1 MRVPRP
7 GTPGSI
13 GAGAP
18 VNQPDTSA
26 TSCVVRCA
34 CNDTAPPPPIA
45 TMARLATVC
54 HVRTVLRLDVG
65 GSAVR
70 AGYAVTKPAS
80 DDSVAVRF
88 ITTAATPVVGMPA
101 RPARGRSA
109 RKPPW
114 RRGSGAAARESSTR
128 AGVSGTNRPSVDG
141 AALASVNVPTRSIT
155 TCVVLCTKTATRP
168 VASTG
173 VTTMLATV
181 SPACSTFRLEAS
193 GCGAPA
199 GHTVTKPGADASVA
213 VTFSTA
219 PEAWAAAGPSSTT
232 WVLPAATGAPVR
244 VSSTRVGPVGTQPPR
259 TRTGRRLPGAD
270 HVDHEIGRREGE
282 DVDGAVV
289 ADGHDHQVRNGLT
302 GPLHV
307 QVRGLGAGKPGRPHG
322 HEPGCRRVRGGDVEG
337 DGGGVRRHARP
348 PGDRHPR
355 RRPVARGRARGAGVE
370 QARRHD
376 GDVRRRRCR
385 GRGDRV
391 DGGGGVPTGAQC
403 RRHQEHRQDGRG
415 GAADRAGRRGCVLGV
430 LRLTCETEHA

>member
-1 MRVPRP
+1 MFWADTSPAPVATTDFGEMAPPIEAAGTSVPSDGGSDGAGASA
-7 GTPGSI
+7 GTSGSI

-26 TSCVVRCA
+26 TSCVVRWA
-34 CNDTAPPPPIA
+34 CKDTAPPPPIA

-88 ITTAATPVVGMPA
+88 VTTAATPVVGMPA

-114 RRGSGAAARESSTR
+114 SRGSGAPARESSTR
-128 AGVSGTNRPSVDG
+128 AGVIGTNRPSADG

-155 TCVVLCTKTATRP
+155 TCVVFCTKTATRP

-199 GHTVTKPGADASVA
+199 AHTVTKPAAAASVA
-213 VTFSTA
+213 VTLSTA
-219 PEAWAAAGPSSTT
+219 PDAWAAAGPSSTIR
-232 WVLPAATGAPVR
+232 VLPAATGAPVR
-244 VSSTRVGPVGTQPPR
+244 VSSTRVGPVGT
-259 TRTGRRLPGAD
+259 
-270 HVDHEIGRREGE
+270 
-282 DVDGAVV
+282 
-289 ADGHDHQVRNGLT
+289 
-302 GPLHV
+302 
-307 QVRGLGAGKPGRPHG
+307 
-322 HEPGCRRVRGGDVEG
+322 
-337 DGGGVRRHARP
+337 
-348 PGDRHPR
+348 
-355 RRPVARGRARGAGVE
+355 RRPALAPDAGRQAPTTSTTRSVAVRAKTSTAPSSPRGAITRLATVW
-370 QARRHD
+370 
-376 GDVRRRRCR
+376 
-385 GRGDRV
+385 
-391 DGGGGVPTGAQC
+391 
-403 RRHQEHRQDGRG
+403 
-415 GAADRAGRRGCVLGV
+415 AGLSTFRF
-430 LRLTCETEHA
+430 EAS